1 MRPFVTRPLAALLAI
16 LLGATTCAERA
27 LHELTGLHAANC
39 TAHVATCD
47 DLHDNSH
54 ELAHEHS
61 HEHSCPSSSGDCHR
75 TARGEPNDSHGGL
88 KTAKR
93 LHFAAQHDHGDC
105 VVCRYLM
112 SSSLAP
118 TYCEAP
124 SVEWL
129 PNERTIGDDR
139 ASPAQFFLSVLI
151 RGPPASAV

>member
-16 LLGATTCAERA
+16 LLGVTTCAERA
-27 LHELTGLHAANC
+27 LHELTGLHVSHC
-39 TAHVATCD
+39 TVHVATCD
-47 DLHDNSH
+47 DLHEHSHDHSH
-54 ELAHEHS
+54 EL
-61 HEHSCPSSSGDCHR
+61 SCTSTSGDCHR
-75 TARGEPNDSHGGL
+75 TARGEHNDSHGGL
-88 KTAKR
+88 KTGKGPQ
-93 LHFAAQHDHGDC
+93 FAAQHDHGDC

-129 PNERTIGDDR
+129 PNERSIGDDH